1 MSPEAL
7 RRRLSTC
14 ADIHRHRR
22 RPYVYGLALD
32 RRLRLGGTGGIQK
45 MRNLGIVVL
54 GAALAGCASSSA
66 DIAPAYVSPVA
77 YQSYTCQQLALEA
90 QAISTRAATLSG
102 AQDSQRTKDGV
113 ATAAAIV
120 IFWPAAFL
128 VGGDKQTA
136 AELSQ
141 MKGQMVAVEQ
151 ASIAKKCGIQF
162 QGPRP
167 PGT

>member
-1 MSPEAL
+1 M
-7 RRRLSTC
+7 
-14 ADIHRHRR
+14 
-22 RPYVYGLALD
+22 RPVWVWGD
-32 RRLRLGGTGGIQK
+32 HE
-45 MRNLGIVVL
+45 MRNLGIVAL
-54 GAALAGCASSSA
+54 AAALGGCASAAS
-66 DIAPAYVSPVA
+66 DIAPAYISPVA

-102 AQDSQRTKDGV
+102 AQDSQRTKDGI
-113 ATAAAIV
+113 ATAAAVV

-151 ASIAKKCGIQF
+151 ASVAKKCNIQF
-162 QGPRP
+162 QGKP
-167 PGT
+167 PGAQ